1 MVNTEHLIG
10 GGALLYE
17 RNKSFCVTLHLV
29 YVTST
34 SHQLSLT
41 LSSLF
46 RFYFRP
52 MPPKTPTPPTQDHK
66 PVIFHKPHAPINNAT
81 GHLRTVVHK
90 KQPGKSHGGQFAKLD
105 NQTTS
110 AKSKSVSKAFQQALV
125 KARVAKK
132 MNQKALAQAANVK
145 LQEISD
151 LEKGKMV
158 GGAEGV
164 RRRCSPSWR

>member
-1 MVNTEHLIG
+1 
-10 GGALLYE
+10 
-17 RNKSFCVTLHLV
+17 
-29 YVTST
+29 
-34 SHQLSLT
+34 
-41 LSSLF
+41 
-46 RFYFRP
+46 
-52 MPPKTPTPPTQDHK
+52 MPPKTPTPPIQDHK
-66 PVIFHKPHAPINNAT
+66 PVIFHKPNAPIKNAT
-81 GHLRTVVHK
+81 GHLRTVVQK

-164 RRRCSPSWR
+164 RRRLNRALGGDLPGV

>member
-1 MVNTEHLIG
+1 
-10 GGALLYE
+10 
-17 RNKSFCVTLHLV
+17 
-29 YVTST
+29 
-34 SHQLSLT
+34 
-41 LSSLF
+41 
-46 RFYFRP
+46 

-66 PVIFHKPHAPINNAT
+66 PVIFHKPNAPIKNAT

-164 RRRCSPSWR
+164 RRRLNRALGGDLPGVV

>member
-1 MVNTEHLIG
+1 
-10 GGALLYE
+10 
-17 RNKSFCVTLHLV
+17 
-29 YVTST
+29 
-34 SHQLSLT
+34 
-41 LSSLF
+41 
-46 RFYFRP
+46 
-52 MPPKTPTPPTQDHK
+52 MPPKTFKTSQNQNLPTQDHK
-66 PVIFHKPHAPINNAT
+66 PVIFHKPNAPIKNAT
-81 GHLRTVVHK
+81 GHLRTVVQK
-90 KQPGKSHGGQFAKLD
+90 KQPGKSHGSQFAKLD

-164 RRRCSPSWR
+164 RRRLNRALGGDLPGV